1 MNDPIGRNM
10 RLAGSKDPLVSKFE
24 NRLGDLVGIL
34 SKFIIDKSLPHE
46 AYDGREQLD
55 LEQARRVCSSIIDE
69 ANILLGPKRAK
80 ELNDE
85 FEKII
90 KEYFKEG
97 S

>member
-1 MNDPIGRNM
+1 MIDPIGRKM
-10 RLAGSKDPLVSKFE
+10 RFAGSRDSLVSEFE
-24 NRLGDLVGIL
+24 NRLGDLVGVL
-34 SKFIIDKSLPHE
+34 SKFIIDKSISEATHE
-46 AYDGREQLD
+46 GHEQLD
-55 LEQARRVCSSIIDE
+55 LEEARSLCSSIIDE